1 MVLVKEFPSS
11 SKKQSPK
18 RAMLTTD
25 GDQMDKRK
33 RTNQWKPDER
43 HEPQKLDDRKLA
55 TCTNDD

>member
-1 MVLVKEFPSS
+1 MSS
-11 SKKQSPK
+11 SNQQSPK

-33 RTNQWKPDER
+33 RTNQWKPNER